1 MYIIGLLSY
10 FLNKSIFKLLNFNIV
25 YSQNFTSPLLVCRK
39 IHGEIIYGGTRWIE
53 DDCSATFSEYIF
65 LFPACLMISHWL
77 TKNAELNSVF

>member
-1 MYIIGLLSY
+1 MCHTFNLSKSDGYHSKVGLL
-10 FLNKSIFKLLNFNIV
+10 I
-25 YSQNFTSPLLVCRK
+25 PW
-39 IHGEIIYGGTRWIE
+39 HGEIIYGGTRWIE

>member
-1 MYIIGLLSY
+1 M
-10 FLNKSIFKLLNFNIV
+10 KSRRLDKDESDENH
-25 YSQNFTSPLLVCRK
+25 SQN
-39 IHGEIIYGGTRWIE
+39 HGEIIYGGTGWIE

>member
-1 MYIIGLLSY
+1 MDHGLVTLSRGIGT
-10 FLNKSIFKLLNFNIV
+10 NIGI
-25 YSQNFTSPLLVCRK
+25 T
-39 IHGEIIYGGTRWIE
+39 HGEIIYGGTRWIE